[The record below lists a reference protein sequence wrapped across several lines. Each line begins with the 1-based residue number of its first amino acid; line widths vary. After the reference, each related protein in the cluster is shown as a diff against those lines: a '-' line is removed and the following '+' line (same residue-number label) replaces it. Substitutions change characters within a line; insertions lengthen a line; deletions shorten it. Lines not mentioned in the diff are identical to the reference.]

1 MVRSQSNTGQQS
13 GQILLPLPL
22 ARGDLR
28 ELKIRQM
35 RIERR
40 LYLVYRQDRPLTGAA
55 QALVDIILSRK
66 KPSARRKVAPQES

>member
-1 MVRSQSNTGQQS
+1 MCVEGE
-13 GQILLPLPL
+13 L

-28 ELKIRQM
+28 ELTIRQM
-35 RIERR
+35 RIERK

-66 KPSARRKVAPQES
+66 KAPPRRKGASPES